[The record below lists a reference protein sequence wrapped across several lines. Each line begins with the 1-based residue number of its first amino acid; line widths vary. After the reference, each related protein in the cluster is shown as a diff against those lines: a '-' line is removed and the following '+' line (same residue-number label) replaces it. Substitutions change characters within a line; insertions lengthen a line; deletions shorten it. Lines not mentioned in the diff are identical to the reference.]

1 MRGKAL
7 VIISAIGAALA
18 LTGCPGQNAP
28 QGSYGSVAGVVSS
41 SAGPIAGASV
51 CIFVVEC
58 VTTAADG
65 SYKLSTVPADPA
77 GINET
82 ITASAANYTSASQQ
96 VHIAIGQQT
105 PANFTLVHT

>member
-1 MRGKAL
+1 MRAKAL
-7 VIISAIGAALA
+7 VIISTIGAALTLA
-18 LTGCPGQNAP
+18 GCPGQNAP
-28 QGSYGSVAGVVSS
+28 QGDYGSVAGVVSS
-41 SAGPIAGASV
+41 SSGPIAGASV

-65 SYKLSTVPADPA
+65 SYKITTVPSDPT
-77 GINET
+77 GVNET

-96 VHIAIGQQT
+96 VHIAVGQQT